1 MTTLSLVI
9 VERLESFEIAWV
21 QSMHFGSQSPSQRP
35 NDLGFL
41 LRGTQF
47 SWGFIVPRIIF
58 HWTISREKRSM
69 EQAACLM
76 DWTVTHFTNFAFFP
90 ASEITQNFVIPP
102 TETHAYN
109 KALQGLNKKN
119 QSAACNGEKT
129 NLKNEIDEY
138 SNPPKYGMI
147 FRIKR
152 QKIFMGLFHKSPENR
167 TIINKTQ
174 DC

>member
-69 EQAACLM
+69 KQAACLM

-109 KALQGLNKKN
+109 KALQGLNKKIN
-119 QSAACNGEKT
+119 QLLAMAKKQTWKMRSTNIRTHQSTGWSSGLNGRKSSWDYF
-129 NLKNEIDEY
+129 I
-138 SNPPKYGMI
+138 
-147 FRIKR
+147 RVA
-152 QKIFMGLFHKSPENR
+152 KIELS
-167 TIINKTQ
+167 
-174 DC
+174 